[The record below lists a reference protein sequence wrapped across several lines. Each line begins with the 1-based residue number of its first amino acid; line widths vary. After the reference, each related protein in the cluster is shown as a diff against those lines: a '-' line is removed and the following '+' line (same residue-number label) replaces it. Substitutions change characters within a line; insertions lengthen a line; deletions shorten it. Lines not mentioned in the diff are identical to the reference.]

1 MERISTFRGLI
12 LKRIMTKITLNH
24 IYIYIYIY
32 IYACVLACMCTCV
45 CVCVVNNLEK

>member
-32 IYACVLACMCTCV
+32 IYICVRACVHVHLCVCMCGQ
-45 CVCVVNNLEK
+45 